1 MISRLSRRNR
11 QDIVFKSSGGMLD
24 AFDNTIKTIY
34 HINDAEY
41 DYMAEKMSDS
51 ELDLFSKDELNYSE
65 KRKILVLLET
75 YMKKYHKL

>member
-1 MISRLSRRNR
+1 MISRLNRRNR
-11 QDIVFKSSGGMLD
+11 QDIIFKSSGGMLD
-24 AFDNTIKTIY
+24 DFDNAIKAIY
-34 HINDAEY
+34 RINDAEY

-51 ELDLFSKDELNYSE
+51 ELDLFSKDEFNYSE